1 MERKKSNILRKW
13 ICYAL
18 YQFTPNHRQKLHIYF
33 IPIFI
38 LCSHFFDIFSSFI
51 HIFYLL
57 FSSLAL
63 SCLVFS
69 CLFFSSLFVNLKMSI
84 SHLIFSWSFL
94 CLCLCLCLCFFF
106 SFLNKFALT
115 SIFLHIDELS

>member
-33 IPIFI
+33 ITIFI

-51 HIFYLL
+51 HIFCLL

-63 SCLVFS
+63 PCLV
-69 CLFFSSLFVNLKMSI
+69 FSSLFVNLKISI

-94 CLCLCLCLCFFF
+94 CLCLYLYLCLCFFF
-106 SFLNKFALT
+106 SFFNKFAVTPIL
-115 SIFLHIDELS
+115 LNIDELS